1 MSRLFKCMKLLQLI
15 LFSLLIV
22 VTTCSQ
28 TKRSVH
34 PAFYYW
40 RTTFHLSAAETNY
53 LQAMGAKK
61 LYVKFFDVDWDS
73 TRMLPV
79 PKGAL
84 SFNTYPPKDL
94 EIIPTVFITNR
105 TLLNSPEGAIRS
117 LSHNILKKLK
127 AQREHLKNPVREIQ
141 FDCDWTLKTRAKYF
155 ALLGILRKS
164 LKDSGI
170 HISATIR
177 LHQIKYYKRT
187 GVPPVDR
194 GMLMFY
200 NMGDL
205 RDLSTRN
212 SILDIETAK
221 KYLVNF
227 KDYPLRLDVAL
238 PIFSWAVLIRDNRII
253 RLINN
258 VREKDLADNHF
269 KKLDSHRYQVLKSHY
284 FFKGYLYKNDVLRL
298 ETVPL
303 DRIRQSAIMLSKI
316 IKNEYIN
323 IAFYH
328 LDEEIIK
335 HYDSKDL
342 KNICRYFD

>member
-1 MSRLFKCMKLLQLI
+1 MQTFYLVLI
-15 LFSLLIV
+15 PLLIALAA
-22 VTTCSQ
+22 CS
-28 TKRSVH
+28 TGKPRIH

-40 RTTFHLSAAETNY
+40 RTNFHLSTNELNY
-53 LQAMGAKK
+53 LQSIKTKK

-73 TRMLPV
+73 KRMQAA
-79 PKGAL
+79 PKGVL
-84 SFNTYPPKDL
+84 SFKERPPKYL

-105 TLLNSPEGAIRS
+105 TLVNSSIGSIPS

-127 AQREHLKNPVREIQ
+127 AQREKLKNPIREIQ
-141 FDCDWTLKTRAKYF
+141 LDCDWTLKTSTKYF
-155 ALLGILRKS
+155 TLVSIIRKS
-164 LKDSGI
+164 LKASGI

-187 GVPPVDR
+187 GVPPVDK

-205 RDLSTRN
+205 RDLDTRN
-212 SILDIETAK
+212 SILDLEIAK
-221 KYLVNF
+221 KYLTNF
-227 KDYPLRLDVAL
+227 KDYPLKLDVAL
-238 PIFSWAVLIRDNRII
+238 PLFSWAVLIRNNRII

-258 VREKDLADNHF
+258 VREKDLIKSHF
-269 KKLDSHRYQVLKSHY
+269 KNLGSHRYQVLKSHY
-284 FFKGYLYKNDVLRL
+284 FFKGYLYKDDVLRL

-303 DRIRQSAIMLSKI
+303 DGIRQSAIMLSKL
-316 IKNEYIN
+316 IKNEYIT

-342 KNICRYFD
+342 EGIYRYFD